1 MMKILVMNGINL
13 GMLGTREP
21 GKYGSRTL
29 DEISAELKEW
39 ASARGN
45 LQIDFF
51 STNFEGEFVEKLYEA
66 AEKYDGVVMNA
77 GAWSHY
83 SIGIRDAIA
92 GSAVSAVEVHIT
104 NVYSREEFRH
114 NQVLAPVCVGTMS
127 GFGTDVYRL
136 GVEGLIS
143 YLNRK

>member
-1 MMKILVMNGINL
+1 MKILVMNGINL
-13 GMLGTREP
+13 GMLGKREP

-29 DEISAELKEW
+29 DDITAELKEW
-39 ASARGN
+39 ASTQDG

-51 STNFEGEFVEKLYEA
+51 SSNFEGEFVEKLYDA
-66 AEKYDGVVMNA
+66 AKNYDGVVMNA

-92 GSAVSAVEVHIT
+92 GSAVPTVEVHIT
-104 NVYSREEFRH
+104 NIHSREEFRH
-114 NQVLAPVCVGTMS
+114 TQVLAPVCVGMMT

>member
-1 MMKILVMNGINL
+1 MKILVMNGINL
-13 GMLGTREP
+13 GKLGKREP
-21 GKYGSRTL
+21 GKYGNKTL
-29 DEISAELKEW
+29 DDITAELKEW
-39 ASARGN
+39 ASARDG
-45 LQIDFF
+45 LQLDFF
-51 STNFEGEFVEKLYEA
+51 SSNFEGEFVEKLYEA

-83 SIGIRDAIA
+83 SIGIRDAIS
-92 GSAVSAVEVHIT
+92 GSSAPVVEVHIT

-114 NQVLAPVCVGTMS
+114 TQVLAPVCVGTMS

-136 GVEGLIS
+136 GVEGLIY

>member
-1 MMKILVMNGINL
+1 MKILVMNGINL
-13 GMLGTREP
+13 GKLGKREP
-21 GKYGSRTL
+21 GKYGNKTL
-29 DEISAELKEW
+29 DDITAELKEW
-39 ASARGN
+39 ASARDG
-45 LQIDFF
+45 LQLDFF
-51 STNFEGEFVEKLYEA
+51 SSNFEGEFVEKIYEA

-92 GSAVSAVEVHIT
+92 GSGAPVVEVHIT

-114 NQVLAPVCVGTMS
+114 TQLLAPVCVGTMS
-127 GFGTDVYRL
+127 GFGTEVYRL

-143 YLNRK
+143 YLNGK